1 MANRRKGEVELEAGE
16 RIVMLRFSTNA
27 ICTLEDDLGVGINEL
42 GGQMGDPSKF
52 KLSMLRSIV
61 RACMTDK
68 VTPEEAGDIIDA
80 AGIEATGEAIGKAFQ
95 AAFPNTKGTSE
106 GNGKAAA
113 GTGTN
118 S

>member
-1 MANRRKGEVELEAGE
+1 MANRRKGEVELEAGDS
-16 RIVMLRFSTNA
+16 VYTLRFSTNA
-27 ICTLEDDLGVGINEL
+27 ICSLEDDLGVGINEL
-42 GGQMGDPSKF
+42 GEKMGDPSQF

-61 RACMTDK
+61 RACLTDK
-68 VTPEEAGDIIDA
+68 VTAEAAGNIIDA

-95 AAFPNTKGTSE
+95 AAFPDVKASE